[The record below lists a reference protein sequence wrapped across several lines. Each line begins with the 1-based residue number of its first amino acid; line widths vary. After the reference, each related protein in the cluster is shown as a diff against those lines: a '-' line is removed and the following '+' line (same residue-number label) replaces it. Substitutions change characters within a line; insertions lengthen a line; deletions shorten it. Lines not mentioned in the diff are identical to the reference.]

1 MTAIFPS
8 LAKYAADKDK
18 FKNIQYLALYY
29 LGGIGILLSTCLFL
43 GSDILF
49 ELFFN
54 HKYDESIPVFK
65 VLVWYLAIV
74 FIYGSISNNLV
85 AKNKVKFLVYLN
97 LIMIV
102 LNVALN
108 FFLIPVYGAKG
119 AAIATIICELLI
131 LVSAGVYWGVVG
143 GLR

>member
-1 MTAIFPS
+1 M
-8 LAKYAADKDK
+8 
-18 FKNIQYLALYY
+18 
-29 LGGIGILLSTCLFL
+29 LSTFL
-43 GSDILF
+43 YFGSDILF
-49 ELFFN
+49 ELFFDT
-54 HKYDESIPVFK
+54 KYDQSIPVFK

-119 AAIATIICELLI
+119 AAIATIVCPDKLPNELTFIGI
-131 LVSAGVYWGVVG
+131 L
-143 GLR
+143 L